1 MDSDD
6 DNDGWEDDLDS
17 FPKNPS
23 EWLDT
28 DSDGIGNNADTDDD
42 NDGWIDTKEVQCGTG
57 PLDSLSYPQDF
68 DGDSLCDAV
77 DTDDDGDK
85 WSDTVDVFPLDP
97 SEWFDTDGDGIGNNA
112 DTDDDGD
119 GWSDLAEETCDGD
132 KDDSSIE
139 PTDSDRDGL
148 CDGMDPDRDG
158 DGTINDDD
166 AFPDDPNEYLDSDG
180 DGVGNNADLDDDGD
194 GLSDLTEISAGT
206 DPLNSDTD
214 SDGWNDGF
222 DAFPLNAAEW
232 KDTDGDGV
240 GDNSDVYPNF
250 SLWQSTGDM
259 ILSVLVLVLFLGLI
273 VGGAI
278 FVTISRKKP
287 EAQQWAQD
295 HSHHVSPPSP
305 VAMYTDDELREAGWT
320 DAQIAEHRRT

>member
-1 MDSDD
+1 M
-6 DNDGWEDDLDS
+6 
-17 FPKNPS
+17 
-23 EWLDT
+23 
-28 DSDGIGNNADTDDD
+28 
-42 NDGWIDTKEVQCGTG
+42 
-57 PLDSLSYPQDF
+57 
-68 DGDSLCDAV
+68 
-77 DTDDDGDK
+77 
-85 WSDTVDVFPLDP
+85 FPLDP

-278 FVTISRKKP
+278 FVSISRKKP

>member
-1 MDSDD
+1 M
-6 DNDGWEDDLDS
+6 
-17 FPKNPS
+17 
-23 EWLDT
+23 DT
-28 DSDGIGNNADTDDD
+28 DSDSIGNNADTDDD
-42 NDGWIDTKEVQCGTG
+42 NDGWIDTKEVECGTG
-57 PLDSLSYPQDF
+57 PLDALSFPQDF

-119 GWSDLAEETCDGD
+119 GWSDVAEETCDGD

-139 PTDSDRDGL
+139 PTDSDGDGL

-166 AFPDDPNEYLDSDG
+166 AFPDDPSEDLDSDG

-194 GLSDLTEISAGT
+194 GLLDLDEIAAGT
-206 DPLNSDTD
+206 DPLDSDTD

-222 DAFPLNAAEW
+222 DAFPLNTAEW

-250 SLWQSTGDM
+250 SLWQTTGDM
-259 ILSVLVLVLFLGLI
+259 ILSVLVVVLFIGLI
-273 VGGAI
+273 AGGAI
-278 FVTISRKKP
+278 FVSVSRKKP
-287 EAQQWAQD
+287 EAQQFAQD
-295 HSHHVSPPSP
+295 YSHQVSPPSP
-305 VAMYTDDELREAGWT
+305 IAMYTDEELRQAGWT
-320 DAQIAEHRRT
+320 EQQIAQQRGK